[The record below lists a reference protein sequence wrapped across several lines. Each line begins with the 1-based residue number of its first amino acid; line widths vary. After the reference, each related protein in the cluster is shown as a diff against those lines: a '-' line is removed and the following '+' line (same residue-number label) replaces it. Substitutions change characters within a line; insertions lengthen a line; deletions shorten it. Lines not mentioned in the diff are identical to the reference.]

1 MVGGKESKLQHA
13 WGLASLLAP
22 LSRRDSMAVGWS
34 WKPCRRRSETRSF
47 GEAYIDQ
54 RLLTTLELRIHA
66 LVSAAAMRPL
76 CTACVAED
84 S

>member
-22 LSRRDSMAVGWS
+22 LSRRDSMAAGWS

-47 GEAYIDQ
+47 GAKRSLTKGCL
-54 RLLTTLELRIHA
+54 RLLNYEYTH
-66 LVSAAAMRPL
+66 
-76 CTACVAED
+76 
-84 S
+84 